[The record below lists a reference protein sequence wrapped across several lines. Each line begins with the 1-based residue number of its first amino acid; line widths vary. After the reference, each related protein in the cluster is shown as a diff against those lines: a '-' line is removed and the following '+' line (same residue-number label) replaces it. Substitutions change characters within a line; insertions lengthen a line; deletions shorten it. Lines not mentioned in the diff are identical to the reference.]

1 MPNARYLIT
10 NREVYNERINPTPGS
25 VPPAD
30 PGAPR
35 ETIRVDGREEARERL
50 RFGFIPGDKPLPL
63 TKNDPNAP
71 GDPNDLITLYPHTF
85 NDDPEVTTPG
95 DPAAHAGSGALFT
108 DLYRDMCGP
117 DGGDALVFVHGYN
130 LDLADALRL
139 MGELESKYLVAGSPI
154 RHLVLFTWPARSSL
168 IKYRDD
174 VRDSLVSGRAL
185 GRAILKLGT
194 FFRHFFAPEPAT
206 AGRAEA
212 VQPRNP
218 LCGRKIH
225 LLAHSSGVRVLEHA
239 MRFLGSFPRRA
250 PTELFAETILAAA
263 DVDNFALEFDQP
275 LTYACSLSRR
285 VHAYNHKNDL
295 ALVWSGSFKNPY
307 PRLGKNGVRNTSN
320 LPANLVL
327 VDVTDIKG
335 NTSVENKFIN
345 HWYYYENP
353 TVVADV
359 IEVFKGTAALDIAE
373 STTSSRAPWPGVR
386 GLYFLAEKG

>member
-1 MPNARYLIT
+1 MLNPRYLIT
-10 NREVYNERINPTPGS
+10 NRLVLNEVINEKDGVIT
-25 VPPAD
+25 PPA

-50 RFGFIPGDKPLPL
+50 RFGFIPGDRPLPL
-63 TKNDPNAP
+63 TKDDPDAP
-71 GDPNDLITLYPHTF
+71 ADPNDLITLYPHTVL
-85 NDDPEVTTPG
+85 DDPEVTSPG
-95 DPAAHAGSGALFT
+95 DPAANAGSGALFT
-108 DLYRDMCGP
+108 NLYRDMCSA

-130 LDLADALRL
+130 LDLADTLRL
-139 MGELESKYLVAGSPI
+139 MGVLENRYLGTGSPVK
-154 RHLVLFTWPARSSL
+154 HLVVFAWPARSSL

-174 VRDSLVSGRAL
+174 VRDTLISGRAL

-194 FFRHFFAPEPAT
+194 FFRHFFAPEQVTP
-206 AGRAEA
+206 GNPEA

-239 MRFLGSFPRRA
+239 MRFLGAFPRRP

-275 LTYACSLSRR
+275 LTYVCSLSRR
-285 VHAYNHKNDL
+285 VHSYNHKNDL
-295 ALVWSGSFKNPY
+295 ALVWSSSLKNPY
-307 PRLGKNGVRNTSN
+307 PRLGKNGVRNTTN

-335 NTSVENKFIN
+335 ETTVENKFIN

-353 TVVADV
+353 TVVADM
-359 IEVFKGTAALDIAE
+359 IEVFKGTAALDIAQ
-373 STTSSRAPWPGVR
+373 STTSTREPWPGVR
-386 GLYFLAEKG
+386 GLYYLSGEE